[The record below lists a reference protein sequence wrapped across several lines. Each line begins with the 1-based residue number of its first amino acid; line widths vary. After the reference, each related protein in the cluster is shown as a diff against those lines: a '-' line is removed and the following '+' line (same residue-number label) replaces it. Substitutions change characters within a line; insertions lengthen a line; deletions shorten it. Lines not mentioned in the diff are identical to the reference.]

1 MRIVEFNQQIA
12 QVNPADTGLLQALHQ
27 LTRVESTALIS
38 EEEIAPGWIP
48 WDNFAEALLDTS
60 KNN

>member
-12 QVNPADTGLLQALHQ
+12 QVHHADNGLLQALHQ
-27 LTRVESTALIS
+27 LTRAESTALIS
-38 EEEIAPGWIP
+38 GTDIVPGWIP
-48 WDNFAEALLDTS
+48 WDNFAETLPDAS